1 MAVSNLRFGVE
12 AKLTRGCE
20 ARERCLGRRSLRTV
34 LVMCA
39 SGMGRLE
46 LWSEWLVLARGSSV
60 LLAWSGS
67 ELGRRNK
74 SSA

>member
-12 AKLTRGCE
+12 AKLARGCK
-20 ARERCLGRRSLRTV
+20 AWERCLGRRSLRTG
-34 LVMCA
+34 LVMLA
-39 SGMGRLE
+39 SGIGRLE
-46 LWSEWLVLARGSSV
+46 WWSEWWALGRGGSV